1 MLTYQNS
8 RSDQEMLKVIDC
20 TLTTMQ
26 ILKYSNTF
34 QIFILSYNTK
44 ETTLLKEC
52 LTSDNE
58 SISKT

>member
-8 RSDQEMLKVIDC
+8 QSDQEMLKLIYF

-34 QIFILSYNTK
+34 QFLCYLIIPNRPHY
-44 ETTLLKEC
+44 
-52 LTSDNE
+52 
-58 SISKT
+58 